1 MQIDRKK
8 RTGLIAVARIA
19 VCFALVWL
27 IPASRLTAQV
37 GVMRVEEDWELELTQ
52 PDSQLDAPQV
62 LLVLSPLGE
71 EHDIHFEV
79 DINHASL
86 PSYLSGGLQMRAM
99 HGAECVDQ
107 KRLLDGQRLTVESDM
122 IRWTQIVEKQPTG
135 FAFGITKGTSS
146 SWGAFGDAASHVT
159 LSGNSGD
166 FNYSPA
172 NSLSRSG
179 VTYAGNRVKQ
189 LTLRKVRYVDLTG
202 TTTEID
208 VNQAV
213 Q

>member
-1 MQIDRKK
+1 MRIDCKK
-8 RTGLIAVARIA
+8 RTSLIAVVRIA
-19 VCFALVWL
+19 VCFAVVWL
-27 IPASRLTAQV
+27 IPTSRLTAQV
-37 GVMRVEEDWELELTQ
+37 GVMRIEEDWELELIQ
-52 PDSQLDAPQV
+52 PDAQLDAPQV

-71 EHDIHFEV
+71 GSDVHFEV

-86 PSYLSGGLQMRAM
+86 PSYYSGGLQIRAM
-99 HGAECVDQ
+99 QGAECVEQ
-107 KRLLDGQRLTVESDM
+107 KRLLDGQRLTVESDV

-135 FAFGITKGTSS
+135 FAFGISNGTSL

-159 LSGNSGD
+159 LSGNSGA

-202 TTTEID
+202 NTTEID